1 MDLPD
6 FKGVYLKLDTSFKEI
21 KDDSE
26 LHDICYQSLNN
37 MREVH
42 VYLCHEGLEDGVNE
56 GAEVDDDGVGEGDNG
71 VTEGDE
77 FVGEASGEDD
87 DDVLLGGEL
96 HESDFDMLSEEEN
109 DIGGDKNKVGEKTKE
124 RENTNVEADEV
135 ENVEQD
141 GDTEKSRIF
150 NDSDSGEEDINLT
163 GDELDITKGSDDE
176 DVEGGKCPVFRPT
189 EILNPVFKLG
199 LRFSTKTQLREAIRS
214 HAILS
219 KRNITIT
226 SNDRMRVCA
235 KCDDKDCGWKLHAY
249 KVKDECTFQIRTYVP
264 DHTCGASFNV
274 KNMKSKWLADKYL
287 RKFKTDPKRNV
298 SGFRQDAMDET
309 QCHISEDQAYRAKRR
324 AIRMIEGTP
333 DDQFKLKGLI
343 KAFEEVLPKSDH
355 RFCVRHLLGNL
366 TRRGFRGL
374 AFQNALWKAARATI
388 ENEFSKRFSELTN
401 LDDDVAEWFSDKS
414 PKHWCKGFFNIYPKC
429 DMLLN
434 NCCETFNGNILPA
447 REMPILSMLEWI
459 MEYLMKRLQVNRDRA
474 KSAIKWKGYLCPK
487 IKTIIDKN
495 IGKMGGCVPIKS
507 DDMHYQVR
515 CLDDDGEQFTV
526 DLEKM
531 TCGCRRSELS
541 GIPCKHA
548 CSAIQCQGLRILDF
562 VDKCYTVDTYKKVYA
577 PPIMPINSRNEWKKS
592 DFTPPL
598 PPNDERSSG
607 RPCIA
612 RRMEVDEV
620 QLKQKKRSRGKPKL
634 VNNPFKLKRQQKT
647 CICSKCGGE
656 GHNQTNKKCP
666 MFRPAENPSEDSFS
680 HVSIEMGSTSNV
692 YGGPS
697 KSATVK
703 AKLKLDEDD
712 TSLTPQFP
720 PYLDPY
726 YLDHTAAI
734 PSNQATSSGVPRATR
749 KSAKSAAPIPPN
761 AATSKVQS
769 SKVTRKPPMMPRK
782 VTPMPTRI
790 FSSPGPSM
798 YSQLQQGQAKNQ
810 GVKIRE
816 PPLFST
822 RQVVHSVPG
831 YRVNEDYR
839 GAITVQEGKKFVS
852 LSNLASIVN
861 KPKEG
866 LGNKDKGKKKL

>member
-1 MDLPD
+1 M
-6 FKGVYLKLDTSFKEI
+6 
-21 KDDSE
+21 
-26 LHDICYQSLNN
+26 
-37 MREVH
+37 
-42 VYLCHEGLEDGVNE
+42 
-56 GAEVDDDGVGEGDNG
+56 
-71 VTEGDE
+71 
-77 FVGEASGEDD
+77 
-87 DDVLLGGEL
+87 
-96 HESDFDMLSEEEN
+96 SD
-109 DIGGDKNKVGEKTKE
+109 K
-124 RENTNVEADEV
+124 
-135 ENVEQD
+135 Q
-141 GDTEKSRIF
+141 
-150 NDSDSGEEDINLT
+150 
-163 GDELDITKGSDDE
+163 
-176 DVEGGKCPVFRPT
+176 
-189 EILNPVFKLG
+189 
-199 LRFSTKTQLREAIRS
+199 
-214 HAILS
+214 
-219 KRNITIT
+219 
-226 SNDRMRVCA
+226 
-235 KCDDKDCGWKLHAY
+235 
-249 KVKDECTFQIRTYVP
+249 
-264 DHTCGASFNV
+264 
-274 KNMKSKWLADKYL
+274 
-287 RKFKTDPKRNV
+287 
-298 SGFRQDAMDET
+298 
-309 QCHISEDQAYRAKRR
+309 
-324 AIRMIEGTP
+324 
-333 DDQFKLKGLI
+333 KGLI

-374 AFQNALWKAARATI
+374 AFQNALWKAARATT

-414 PKHWCKGFFNIYPKC
+414 PKHWCKAFFNIYPKC

-447 REMPILSMLEWI
+447 RELPILSMLEWI

-474 KSAIKWKGYLCPK
+474 KSAIKWKGHLCPK

-531 TCGCRRSELS
+531 ICGCRRWELS

-577 PPIMPINSRNEWKKS
+577 PPIMPINGRNEWKKS

-598 PPNDERSSG
+598 PPNDGRSSG
-607 RPCIA
+607 RPCTA

-620 QLKQKKRSRGKPKL
+620 QPKQKKRSRGKPKL

-703 AKLKLDEDD
+703 AKLKVRKRKVTSVRNSEDQGPKVAFLRSTGKGKGKAAKSNLKKSKSGISVASKTSCHLVDEDD

-720 PYLDPY
+720 PYPDPY
-726 YLDHTAAI
+726 YLDHIVAI
-734 PSNQATSSGVPRATR
+734 PSNQGTSSGVPRATR

-816 PPLFST
+816 LPLFST

-852 LSNLASIVN
+852 LSNLASIVK

-866 LGNKDKGKKKL
+866 PGNKDKGKKKL